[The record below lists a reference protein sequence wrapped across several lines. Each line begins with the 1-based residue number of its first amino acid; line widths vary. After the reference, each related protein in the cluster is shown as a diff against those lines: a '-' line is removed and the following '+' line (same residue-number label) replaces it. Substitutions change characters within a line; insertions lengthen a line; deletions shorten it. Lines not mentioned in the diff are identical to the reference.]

1 MEYTDSELQQIRNVI
16 TSEENVG
23 EALKSLR
30 SFIKS
35 YKLHAFDAR
44 ISRIESDYELM
55 KSYMR
60 KGLNDPQFEEV
71 YDRLLL
77 TLYVL
82 NADVQLA
89 VFLNENPSYQAA
101 YMDVQSLDADFDAIK
116 TRLEAFVQDIALLSL
131 EPQDAQKAKKQELY
145 DRHQQYVKKLFNA
158 LLVSPQWNEST
169 AKFAQDLLLSP
180 TIDAIDAQLLLSG
193 VMLSAI
199 QLFDIHQFQTL
210 VQVYRQ
216 ATEPHLRQRALVGI
230 VLSLPENEGDIYPEI
245 QQTINTLCQDEQTC
259 RELVE
264 LQLQMFYCMNADAD
278 NEKLQK
284 DIIPNLMR
292 GSNISISRAGIVEKE
307 EDEVDEIL
315 NPGAADQAMEEMER
329 NFNQMMNMQKAGSDI
344 YFGGFSQM
352 KRFAFFT
359 TLSNWFVP
367 FYEDHPELR
376 QVNDKLGG
384 NKFMQL
390 LLESG
395 PFCDSDKYSF
405 VLGLSSIIDK
415 IPQNMRE
422 LLDNQ
427 DAFGTTVSMEEKSNP
442 AYIRRMYLQD
452 LYRFYRIY
460 HNKNDFH
467 NPFDTSAMENS
478 AFFVVNPYFRESPLK
493 DRIMEVGKFLYKH
506 HFYRELWQLL
516 GAYADR
522 EDIEY
527 WRLAAMAYYRE
538 KDYLSADKAYTNVLE
553 MNADDVQ
560 AIRGKALAGFYLEDY
575 EQAVEYNKKLLEMDA
590 TNEHV
595 QLNLAVSLM
604 NNDEIEEGM
613 SLLFKLNYDHP
624 ENLSIQRSLA
634 WGYLQQQKPQQAAP
648 IYERLLA
655 NKHRMPTDCLNA
667 GYCQWFLSNVEE
679 AIDLFRQY
687 VTKAKK
693 ERRRPGGGNLLNEV
707 FAMDADLLQQYGIGM
722 KEAFVMEDLVANE

>member
-16 TSEENVG
+16 TSEQNVG

-30 SFIKS
+30 TFIKS

-131 EPQDAQKAKKQELY
+131 EPQEAQKAKKQELY
-145 DRHQQYVKKLFNA
+145 DRHQQYVKKLFSA

-264 LQLQMFYCMNADAD
+264 LQMQMFYCMNADAD

-284 DIIPNLMR
+284 DIIPNLMK

-307 EDEVDEIL
+307 EDEVDEML

-352 KRFAFFT
+352 KRFAFFS

-376 QVNDKLGG
+376 QVNDKLGS

-460 HNKNDFH
+460 QNKNDFH

-575 EQAVEYNKKLLEMDA
+575 EQAVEYNKRLLELDA

-604 NNDEIEEGM
+604 NNDEIEEAM

-648 IYERLLA
+648 IYKRLLA
-655 NKHRMPTDCLNA
+655 NQHRMPTDCLNA

-693 ERRRPGGGNLLNEV
+693 ERRRPGGGNFLNEV

-722 KEAFVMEDLVANE
+722 KEAFVMEDLVANK

>member
-1 MEYTDSELQQIRNVI
+1 MEYSDSELQQIRNII
-16 TSEENVG
+16 TSEQNVG

-35 YKLHAFDAR
+35 DKLHAFDAR

-55 KSYMR
+55 KAYMR

-71 YDRLLL
+71 YDRLLK

-116 TRLEAFVQDIALLSL
+116 TRLETFVQDIALLSL
-131 EPQDAQKAKKQELY
+131 EPQDAQKARKQELY
-145 DRHQQYVKKLFNA
+145 DRHQQYVKKLFHA

-193 VMLSAI
+193 VMLSVI

-210 VQVYRQ
+210 VQVYSQ

-245 QQTINTLCQDEQTC
+245 QQAINTLCQDEQTC

-284 DIIPNLMR
+284 DIIPSLMK

-307 EDEVDEIL
+307 EDEVDEML

-344 YFGGFSQM
+344 YFGGFSHM
-352 KRFAFFT
+352 KRFAFFM

-367 FYEDHPELR
+367 FYEDHPGLQ

-384 NKFMQL
+384 SKFMQL

-405 VLGLSSIIDK
+405 ALALSSIIDK

-422 LLDNQ
+422 MLDSQ
-427 DAFGTTVSMEEKSNP
+427 EAFGTTVSMEEKSNP

-460 HNKNDFH
+460 QNKNDFH

-478 AFFVVNPYFRESPLK
+478 AFFVMSPYFRESPLK
-493 DRIMEVGKFLYKH
+493 DRMMEVAKFLYKH

-516 GAYADR
+516 GAYVDR

-538 KDYLSADKAYTNVLE
+538 KDYLSADMAYTNVLE

-560 AIRGKALAGFYLEDY
+560 AIRGKALAGFYLENY
-575 EQAVEYNKKLLEMDA
+575 EQAVEYNRRLLEMDA

-667 GYCQWFLSNVEE
+667 GYCQWFLSNMEE
-679 AIDLFRQY
+679 AIDLFRKY

-693 ERRRPGGGNLLNEV
+693 ERPIPDGNTLLHDV

-722 KEAFVMEDLVANE
+722 KEAFVMEDLVANQ

>member
-1 MEYTDSELQQIRNVI
+1 MEYSDSELQQIRNVI
-16 TSEENVG
+16 TSEQNVG

-30 SFIKS
+30 TFIHE
-35 YKLHAFDAR
+35 YELHAFNAR

-71 YDRLLL
+71 YDRLLK

-101 YMDVQSLDADFDAIK
+101 YMDVQSLDADFDVIK
-116 TRLEAFVQDIALLSL
+116 KRLEAFVQDIALLSL
-131 EPQDAQKAKKQELY
+131 EPQDAQKVKKQELY

-169 AKFAQDLLLSP
+169 AKFAQELLLSP

-216 ATEPHLRQRALVGI
+216 ATDPHLRQRALVGI

-245 QQTINTLCQDEQTC
+245 QQAINTLCQNEQTC

-264 LQLQMFYCMNADAD
+264 LQMQMFYCMNADAD

-284 DIIPNLMR
+284 DIIPNLMK

-307 EDEVDEIL
+307 EDEVDEML
-315 NPGAADQAMEEMER
+315 NPGAADKAMEEMER
-329 NFNQMMNMQKAGSDI
+329 NFNQMMKMQKAGSDI

-405 VLGLSSIIDK
+405 ALALSSIIDK

-422 LLDNQ
+422 MLNSQ
-427 DAFGTTVSMEEKSNP
+427 DILGTSVSMEEKNSS

-467 NPFDTSAMENS
+467 NPFDTSASENS
-478 AFFVVNPYFRESPLK
+478 AFFVMCPYFRESPLK
-493 DRIMEVGKFLYKH
+493 DRMTEVGKFLYKH

-516 GAYADR
+516 DAYMDS

-527 WRLAAMAYYRE
+527 WRLAARAYYRE
-538 KDYLSADKAYTNVLE
+538 KDYRSADMAYTNVLE
-553 MNADDVQ
+553 LNADDMQ
-560 AIRGKALAGFYLEDY
+560 AIRGKALTGFYLEDY

-613 SLLFKLNYDHP
+613 SQLFKLNYHHP

-634 WGYLQQQKPQQAAP
+634 WGYLRQQKPQQAAP
-648 IYERLLA
+648 IYTRLLA
-655 NKHRMPTDCLNA
+655 NQHRMPTDCLNA
-667 GYCQWFLSNVEE
+667 GYCQWFLSNMEE
-679 AIDLFRQY
+679 AINLFKQY
-687 VTKAKK
+687 VAETNK
-693 ERRRPGGGNLLNEV
+693 ERPMPGANALLHDV
-707 FAMDADLLQQYGIGM
+707 FVMDADLLQQYGIGA

>member
-16 TSEENVG
+16 TSEQNVG

-30 SFIKS
+30 SFIKAN
-35 YKLHAFDAR
+35 KLHAFDAR
-44 ISRIESDYELM
+44 IIRIESDYELM

-71 YDRLLL
+71 YDRLLKA
-77 TLYVL
+77 LYVL

-131 EPQDAQKAKKQELY
+131 ESQEEQKVRKQELY
-145 DRHQQYVKKLFNA
+145 DRHQQYVNKLFNA

-169 AKFAQDLLLSP
+169 AEFAQELLLSP
-180 TIDAIDAQLLLSG
+180 TIDAVDAQLLLSG
-193 VMLSAI
+193 VMLSVI

-216 ATEPHLRQRALVGI
+216 ATDPHLRQRALVGI

-245 QQTINTLCQDEQTC
+245 QQAINTLCQDEQTC

-264 LQLQMFYCMNADAD
+264 LQMQMFYCMNADAD

-284 DIIPNLMR
+284 DIIPSLMK

-307 EDEVDEIL
+307 EDEVDEML

-344 YFGGFSQM
+344 YFGGFSHM
-352 KRFAFFT
+352 KRFAFFM

-367 FYEDHPELR
+367 FYEEHPGLR

-422 LLDNQ
+422 MLDNQ
-427 DAFGTTVSMEEKSNP
+427 DVFGTTVGMEEKSNP
-442 AYIRRMYLQD
+442 AYVRRMYLQD

-467 NPFDTSAMENS
+467 NPFDTSAVENS
-478 AFFVVNPYFRESPLK
+478 AFFVICPYFRESPLK
-493 DRIMEVGKFLYKH
+493 DRVMEVGKFLYKH

-516 GAYADR
+516 GAYKDSD
-522 EDIEY
+522 DIEY
-527 WRLAAMAYYRE
+527 WRLAAMASYRE

-553 MNADDVQ
+553 MNADDMP
-560 AIRGKALAGFYLEDY
+560 AIRGKALTGFYLEKY
-575 EQAVEYNKKLLEMDA
+575 EQAVEYNRRLLELDA

-634 WGYLQQQKPQQAAP
+634 WGYLRQKKPQQAAP
-648 IYERLLA
+648 IYKRLLA
-655 NKHRMPTDCLNA
+655 NQHRMPTDCLNA
-667 GYCQWFLSNVEE
+667 GYCQWFLSNMEE
-679 AIDLFRQY
+679 AVNLFKQY
-687 VTKAKK
+687 VAETNK
-693 ERRRPGGGNLLNEV
+693 ERPLPGGNTLLHDV

>member
-16 TSEENVG
+16 TSEQNVG

-30 SFIKS
+30 SFIKAN
-35 YKLHAFDAR
+35 KLHAFDAR
-44 ISRIESDYELM
+44 IIRIESDYELM

-71 YDRLLL
+71 YDRLLKA
-77 TLYVL
+77 LYVL

-131 EPQDAQKAKKQELY
+131 EPQEEQKVRKQELY
-145 DRHQQYVKKLFNA
+145 DRHQQYVNKLFNA

-169 AKFAQDLLLSP
+169 AEFAQELLLSP
-180 TIDAIDAQLLLSG
+180 TIDAVDAQLLLSG
-193 VMLSAI
+193 VMLSVI

-216 ATEPHLRQRALVGI
+216 ATDPHLRQRALVGI

-264 LQLQMFYCMNADAD
+264 LQMQMFYCMNADAD

-284 DIIPNLMR
+284 DIIPSLMK

-307 EDEVDEIL
+307 EDEVDEML

-344 YFGGFSQM
+344 YFGGFSHM
-352 KRFAFFT
+352 KRFAFFM

-367 FYEDHPELR
+367 FYEDHPGLR

-422 LLDNQ
+422 MLDNQ
-427 DAFGTTVSMEEKSNP
+427 DVFGTTVGMEEKSNP
-442 AYIRRMYLQD
+442 AYVRRMYLQD

-460 HNKNDFH
+460 HNKNDFQ
-467 NPFDTSAMENS
+467 NPFDTSAVENS
-478 AFFVVNPYFRESPLK
+478 AFFVICPYFRESPLK
-493 DRIMEVGKFLYKH
+493 DRVMEVGKFLYKH

-516 GAYADR
+516 GAYKDSD
-522 EDIEY
+522 DIEY
-527 WRLAAMAYYRE
+527 WRLAAMASYRE

-553 MNADDVQ
+553 MNADDMQ
-560 AIRGKALAGFYLEDY
+560 AIRGKALTGFYLEKY
-575 EQAVEYNKKLLEMDA
+575 EQAVEYNRRLLELDA

-634 WGYLQQQKPQQAAP
+634 WGYLRQQKPQQAAP
-648 IYERLLA
+648 IYKRLLA
-655 NKHRMPTDCLNA
+655 NQHRMPTDCLNA
-667 GYCQWFLSNVEE
+667 GYCQWFLSNMEE
-679 AIDLFRQY
+679 AVNLFKQY
-687 VTKAKK
+687 VAETNK
-693 ERRRPGGGNLLNEV
+693 ERPLPGGNTLLHDV

>member
-16 TSEENVG
+16 TSEQNVG

-30 SFIKS
+30 SFIHE
-35 YKLHAFDAR
+35 YELHAFNAR

-71 YDRLLL
+71 YDRLLK

-101 YMDVQSLDADFDAIK
+101 YMDVQSLDADFDVIK
-116 TRLEAFVQDIALLSL
+116 KRLEAFVQDIALLSL
-131 EPQDAQKAKKQELY
+131 EPQDAQKTKKQELY
-145 DRHQQYVKKLFNA
+145 DRHQQYVKKLFHA

-169 AKFAQDLLLSP
+169 AKFAQELLLSP

-193 VMLSAI
+193 VMLSVI

-210 VQVYRQ
+210 VQVYCH
-216 ATEPHLRQRALVGI
+216 ATDPHLRQRALVGI

-245 QQTINTLCQDEQTC
+245 QQAINTLCQDEQTC

-264 LQLQMFYCMNADAD
+264 LQMQMFYCMNADAD

-284 DIIPNLMR
+284 DIIPNLMK

-307 EDEVDEIL
+307 EDEVDEML
-315 NPGAADQAMEEMER
+315 NPGAADKAMEEMER

-352 KRFAFFT
+352 KRFSFFT

-405 VLGLSSIIDK
+405 ALALS
-415 IPQNMRE
+415 
-422 LLDNQ
+422 
-427 DAFGTTVSMEEKSNP
+427 
-442 AYIRRMYLQD
+442 
-452 LYRFYRIY
+452 
-460 HNKNDFH
+460 H
-467 NPFDTSAMENS
+467 NPFDTSASENS
-478 AFFVVNPYFRESPLK
+478 AFFVMCPYFRESPLK
-493 DRIMEVGKFLYKH
+493 DRMTEVGKFLYKH

-516 GAYADR
+516 GAYVDS

-527 WRLAAMAYYRE
+527 WRLAARAYYRE
-538 KDYLSADKAYTNVLE
+538 KDYRSADMAYTNVLE
-553 MNADDVQ
+553 LNADDMQ
-560 AIRGKALAGFYLEDY
+560 AIRGKALTGFYLEDY

-634 WGYLQQQKPQQAAP
+634 WGYLRQQKPQQAAP
-648 IYERLLA
+648 IYTRLLA
-655 NKHRMPTDCLNA
+655 NQHRMPTDCLNA
-667 GYCQWFLSNVEE
+667 GYCQWFLSNMEE
-679 AIDLFRQY
+679 AINLFKQY
-687 VTKAKK
+687 VAETNK
-693 ERRRPGGGNLLNEV
+693 ERPMPGGNTLLHDV
-707 FAMDADLLQQYGIGM
+707 FVMDADLLQQYGIGM
-722 KEAFVMEDLVANE
+722 KEAFVMEDLVVNE

>member
-16 TSEENVG
+16 ASEQNVG

-30 SFIKS
+30 SFIKAN
-35 YKLHAFDAR
+35 KLHAFDAR

-71 YDRLLL
+71 YDRLLNA
-77 TLYVL
+77 LYVL

-89 VFLNENPSYQAA
+89 VFLNEKPSYQAA

-145 DRHQQYVKKLFNA
+145 DRHQQYVNKLFNA

-169 AKFAQDLLLSP
+169 AEFAQELLLSP
-180 TIDAIDAQLLLSG
+180 TIDAVDAQLLLSG
-193 VMLSAI
+193 VMLSVI

-216 ATEPHLRQRALVGI
+216 ATDPHLRQRALVGI

-264 LQLQMFYCMNADAD
+264 LQMQMFYCMNADAD

-284 DIIPNLMR
+284 DIIPSLMK

-307 EDEVDEIL
+307 EDEVDEML

-344 YFGGFSQM
+344 YFGGFSHM
-352 KRFAFFT
+352 KRFAFFM

-367 FYEDHPELR
+367 FYEDHPGLQ

-422 LLDNQ
+422 MLDNQ
-427 DAFGTTVSMEEKSNP
+427 DVFGTTVGMEEKSNP
-442 AYIRRMYLQD
+442 AYVRRMYLQD

-467 NPFDTSAMENS
+467 NPFDTSAVENS
-478 AFFVVNPYFRESPLK
+478 AFFVICPYFRESPLK
-493 DRIMEVGKFLYKH
+493 DRVMEVGKFLYKH

-516 GAYADR
+516 GAYKDSD
-522 EDIEY
+522 DIEY
-527 WRLAAMAYYRE
+527 WRLAAMASYRE

-553 MNADDVQ
+553 MNADDMP
-560 AIRGKALAGFYLEDY
+560 AIRGKALTGFYLEKY
-575 EQAVEYNKKLLEMDA
+575 EQAVEYNRRLLELDA

-634 WGYLQQQKPQQAAP
+634 WGYLRQQKPQQAAP
-648 IYERLLA
+648 IYMRLLA
-655 NKHRMPTDCLNA
+655 NQHRMPTDCLNA
-667 GYCQWFLSNVEE
+667 GYCQWFLSNMEE
-679 AIDLFRQY
+679 TVNLFKQY
-687 VTKAKK
+687 VAETNK
-693 ERRRPGGGNLLNEV
+693 ERPMPGGNTLLHDV

>member
-1 MEYTDSELQQIRNVI
+1 MEYSDSELQQIRNII
-16 TSEENVG
+16 TSEQNVG
-23 EALKSLR
+23 EALKSLL
-30 SFIKS
+30 SFIKAN
-35 YKLHAFDAR
+35 KLHAFDAR
-44 ISRIESDYELM
+44 ISRIENDYELM

-116 TRLEAFVQDIALLSL
+116 TRLEAFVQDLALLSL
-131 EPQDAQKAKKQELY
+131 EPQDAQKVKKQELY

-193 VMLSAI
+193 VMLSVI

-216 ATEPHLRQRALVGI
+216 ATESHLRQRALVGI

-264 LQLQMFYCMNADAD
+264 LQMQMFYCMNADAD

-284 DIIPNLMR
+284 DIIPSLMK

-307 EDEVDEIL
+307 EDEVDEML

-344 YFGGFSQM
+344 YFGGFSHM
-352 KRFAFFT
+352 KRFAFFM

-376 QVNDKLGG
+376 QVNDKLGS

-460 HNKNDFH
+460 QNKNDFH

-478 AFFVVNPYFRESPLK
+478 AFFVMSPYFRESPLK
-493 DRIMEVGKFLYKH
+493 DRMMEVGKFLYKH
-506 HFYRELWQLL
+506 HFYKELWQLL
-516 GAYADR
+516 GAYVDR

-538 KDYLSADKAYTNVLE
+538 KDYLSADMAYTNVLE

-560 AIRGKALAGFYLEDY
+560 AIRGKALAGFYLENY
-575 EQAVEYNKKLLEMDA
+575 EQAVEYNRRLLEMDA

-613 SLLFKLNYDHP
+613 NLLFKLNYDHP

-667 GYCQWFLSNVEE
+667 GYCQWFLSNMEE
-679 AIDLFRQY
+679 AIDLFKQY
-687 VTKAKK
+687 VAETNK
-693 ERRRPGGGNLLNEV
+693 ERPIPDGNTLLHDV

-722 KEAFVMEDLVANE
+722 KEAFVMEDLVANQ

>member
-16 TSEENVG
+16 TSEQNVG

-30 SFIKS
+30 SFIKAN
-35 YKLHAFDAR
+35 KLHAFDAR

-71 YDRLLL
+71 YDRLLKA
-77 TLYVL
+77 LYVL

-131 EPQDAQKAKKQELY
+131 EPQEEQKVRKQELY
-145 DRHQQYVKKLFNA
+145 DRHQQYVNKLFNA

-169 AKFAQDLLLSP
+169 AEFAQELLLSP
-180 TIDAIDAQLLLSG
+180 TIDAVDAQLLLSG
-193 VMLSAI
+193 VMLSVI

-216 ATEPHLRQRALVGI
+216 ATDPHLRQRALVGI

-264 LQLQMFYCMNADAD
+264 LQMQMFYCMNADAD

-284 DIIPNLMR
+284 DIIPSLMK

-307 EDEVDEIL
+307 EDEVDEML

-344 YFGGFSQM
+344 YFGGFSHM
-352 KRFAFFT
+352 KRFAFFM

-367 FYEDHPELR
+367 FYEDHPGLQ

-422 LLDNQ
+422 MLDNQ
-427 DAFGTTVSMEEKSNP
+427 DVFGTTVGMEEKSNP
-442 AYIRRMYLQD
+442 AYVRRMYLQD

-467 NPFDTSAMENS
+467 NPFDTSAVENS
-478 AFFVVNPYFRESPLK
+478 AFFVICPYFRESPLK
-493 DRIMEVGKFLYKH
+493 DRVMEVGKFLYKH

-516 GAYADR
+516 GAYKDSD
-522 EDIEY
+522 DIEY
-527 WRLAAMAYYRE
+527 WRLAAMASYRE

-553 MNADDVQ
+553 MNADDMP
-560 AIRGKALAGFYLEDY
+560 AIRGKALTGFYLEKY
-575 EQAVEYNKKLLEMDA
+575 EQAVEYNRRLLELDA

-634 WGYLQQQKPQQAAP
+634 WGYLRQQKPQQAAP
-648 IYERLLA
+648 IYTRLLA
-655 NKHRMPTDCLNA
+655 NQYRMPTDCLNA
-667 GYCQWFLSNVEE
+667 GYCQWFLSNMEE
-679 AIDLFRQY
+679 TVNLFKQY
-687 VTKAKK
+687 VAETNK
-693 ERRRPGGGNLLNEV
+693 ERPLPGGNTLLHDV

>member
-315 NPGAADQAMEEMER
+315 NPGAADLAMEEMER

-648 IYERLLA
+648 IYKRLLA

-722 KEAFVMEDLVANE
+722 KEAFVMEDLVANK

>member
-1 MEYTDSELQQIRNVI
+1 MEYSDSELQQIRNII
-16 TSEENVG
+16 TSEQNVG

-30 SFIKS
+30 SFINAN
-35 YKLHAFDAR
+35 KLHAFDAR

-71 YDRLLL
+71 YDRLLK

-131 EPQDAQKAKKQELY
+131 EPQDAQKVKKQGLY

-169 AKFAQDLLLSP
+169 AKFAQELLLSP

-193 VMLSAI
+193 VMLSVI

-245 QQTINTLCQDEQTC
+245 QQAINTLCQDEQTC

-264 LQLQMFYCMNADAD
+264 LPMQMFYCMNADAD

-284 DIIPNLMR
+284 DIIPSLMK

-307 EDEVDEIL
+307 EDEVDEML

-344 YFGGFSQM
+344 YFGGFSHM
-352 KRFAFFT
+352 KRFAFFM

-367 FYEDHPELR
+367 FYEDHPGLQ

-405 VLGLSSIIDK
+405 ALALSSIIDK

-422 LLDNQ
+422 MLDNQ

-460 HNKNDFH
+460 QNKNDFH

-478 AFFVVNPYFRESPLK
+478 AFFVMSPYFRESPLK
-493 DRIMEVGKFLYKH
+493 DRMMEVGKFLYKH
-506 HFYRELWQLL
+506 HFYKELWQLL
-516 GAYADR
+516 GAYVDR

-538 KDYLSADKAYTNVLE
+538 KDYLSADMAYTNVLE

-560 AIRGKALAGFYLEDY
+560 AIRGKALAGFYLENY
-575 EQAVEYNKKLLEMDA
+575 EQAVEYNRRLLEMDA

-667 GYCQWFLSNVEE
+667 GYCQWFLSNMEE
-679 AIDLFRQY
+679 AIDLFRKY
-687 VTKAKK
+687 VTKAEK
-693 ERRRPGGGNLLNEV
+693 ERPIPGDNTLLHDV

-722 KEAFVMEDLVANE
+722 KEAFVMEDLVANQ

>member
-23 EALKSLR
+23 EALKSLL
-30 SFIKS
+30 SFIKAN
-35 YKLHAFDAR
+35 KLHAFDAR
-44 ISRIESDYELM
+44 ISRIENDYELM

-71 YDRLLL
+71 YDRLLK

-101 YMDVQSLDADFDAIK
+101 YMDVQSLDADFDVIK
-116 TRLEAFVQDIALLSL
+116 KRLEAFVQDIALLSL
-131 EPQDAQKAKKQELY
+131 ELQEAQKTKKQELY

-169 AKFAQDLLLSP
+169 AKFAQELLLSP

-210 VQVYRQ
+210 VQVYRH
-216 ATEPHLRQRALVGI
+216 ATDPHLRQRALVGI

-245 QQTINTLCQDEQTC
+245 QQAINTLCQNEQTC

-264 LQLQMFYCMNADAD
+264 LQMQMFYCMNADAD

-284 DIIPNLMR
+284 DIIPNLMK

-307 EDEVDEIL
+307 EDEVDEML
-315 NPGAADQAMEEMER
+315 NPGAADKAMEEMER

-405 VLGLSSIIDK
+405 ALALSSIIDK

-422 LLDNQ
+422 MLNSQ
-427 DAFGTTVSMEEKSNP
+427 DILGTSVSMEEKNSS

-467 NPFDTSAMENS
+467 NPFDTSASENS
-478 AFFVVNPYFRESPLK
+478 AFFVMCPYFRESPLK
-493 DRIMEVGKFLYKH
+493 DRMTEVGKFLYKH
-506 HFYRELWQLL
+506 HFYRELWLLL
-516 GAYADR
+516 GAYVES

-527 WRLAAMAYYRE
+527 WRLAARAYYRE
-538 KDYLSADKAYTNVLE
+538 KDYRSADMAYTNVLE
-553 MNADDVQ
+553 LNADDMQ
-560 AIRGKALAGFYLEDY
+560 AIRGKALTGFYLEDY

-634 WGYLQQQKPQQAAP
+634 WGYLRQQKPQQAAP
-648 IYERLLA
+648 IYTRLLS
-655 NKHRMPTDCLNA
+655 NQHRMPTDCLNA
-667 GYCQWFLSNVEE
+667 GYCQWFLSNMEE
-679 AIDLFRQY
+679 AINLFKQY
-687 VTKAKK
+687 VAETNK
-693 ERRRPGGGNLLNEV
+693 ERPMPSGNTLLHDV
-707 FAMDADLLQQYGIGM
+707 FVMDADLLQQYGIGA

>member
-16 TSEENVG
+16 TSEQNVG

-35 YKLHAFDAR
+35 DKLHAFDAR

-71 YDRLLL
+71 YDRLLKA
-77 TLYVL
+77 LYVL

-131 EPQDAQKAKKQELY
+131 EPQEEQKVRKQELY
-145 DRHQQYVKKLFNA
+145 DRHQQYVNKLFNA

-169 AKFAQDLLLSP
+169 AEFAQELLLSP
-180 TIDAIDAQLLLSG
+180 TIDAVDAQLLLSG
-193 VMLSAI
+193 VMLSVI

-216 ATEPHLRQRALVGI
+216 ATDPHLRQRALVGI

-264 LQLQMFYCMNADAD
+264 LQMQMFYCMNADAD

-284 DIIPNLMR
+284 DIIPSLMK

-307 EDEVDEIL
+307 EDEVDEML

-344 YFGGFSQM
+344 YFGGFSHM
-352 KRFAFFT
+352 KRFAFFM

-367 FYEDHPELR
+367 FYEDHPGLR

-422 LLDNQ
+422 MLDNQ
-427 DAFGTTVSMEEKSNP
+427 DVFGTTVGMEEKSNP
-442 AYIRRMYLQD
+442 AYVRRMYLQD

-467 NPFDTSAMENS
+467 NPFDTSAVENS
-478 AFFVVNPYFRESPLK
+478 AFFVICPYFRESPLK
-493 DRIMEVGKFLYKH
+493 DRVMEVGKFLYKH

-516 GAYADR
+516 GAYKDSD
-522 EDIEY
+522 DIEY
-527 WRLAAMAYYRE
+527 WRLAAMASYRE

-553 MNADDVQ
+553 LNADDMP
-560 AIRGKALAGFYLEDY
+560 AIRGKALTGFYLEDY
-575 EQAVEYNKKLLEMDA
+575 EQAVEYNRRLLELDA

-634 WGYLQQQKPQQAAP
+634 WGYLRQQKPQQAAP
-648 IYERLLA
+648 IYKRLLA
-655 NKHRMPTDCLNA
+655 NQHRMPTDCLNA
-667 GYCQWFLSNVEE
+667 GYCQWFLSNMEE
-679 AIDLFRQY
+679 AVNLFKQY
-687 VTKAKK
+687 VAETNK
-693 ERRRPGGGNLLNEV
+693 ERPMPGGNTLLHDV

>member
-101 YMDVQSLDADFDAIK
+101 YMDVQTLDADFDSIK

-145 DRHQQYVKKLFNA
+145 ERHQQYVKKLFSA

-210 VQVYRQ
+210 VQVYRL

-264 LQLQMFYCMNADAD
+264 LQMQMFYCMNADAD

-284 DIIPNLMR
+284 DIIPNLMK

-352 KRFAFFT
+352 KRFAFFA
-359 TLSNWFVP
+359 TLSNWFIP

-395 PFCDSDKYSF
+395 PFCESDKYSF
-405 VLGLSSIIDK
+405 ALALSSIIDK

-604 NNDEIEEGM
+604 NNDEIEEAM

-655 NKHRMPTDCLNA
+655 NKHLMPTDCLNA

-693 ERRRPGGGNLLNEV
+693 ERRRPGGSNLLNEV

-722 KEAFVMEDLVANE
+722 KEAFVMEDLVANK

>member
-16 TSEENVG
+16 TTEQNVG

-35 YKLHAFDAR
+35 DKLHAFDAR

-71 YDRLLL
+71 YDRLLKA
-77 TLYVL
+77 LYVL

-101 YMDVQSLDADFDAIK
+101 YMDVQSLDADLDAIK

-131 EPQDAQKAKKQELY
+131 EPQEEQKVRKQELY
-145 DRHQQYVKKLFNA
+145 DRHQQYVNKLFNA

-169 AKFAQDLLLSP
+169 AEFAQELLLSP
-180 TIDAIDAQLLLSG
+180 TIDAVDAQLLLSG
-193 VMLSAI
+193 VMLSVI

-216 ATEPHLRQRALVGI
+216 ATDPHLRQRALVGI

-259 RELVE
+259 RELLE
-264 LQLQMFYCMNADAD
+264 LQMQMFYCMNADAD

-284 DIIPNLMR
+284 DIIPSLMK

-307 EDEVDEIL
+307 EDEVDEML

-344 YFGGFSQM
+344 YFGGFSHM
-352 KRFAFFT
+352 KRFAFFM

-367 FYEDHPELR
+367 FYEDHPGLR

-422 LLDNQ
+422 MLDNQ
-427 DAFGTTVSMEEKSNP
+427 DVFGTTVGMEEKSNP
-442 AYIRRMYLQD
+442 AYVRRMYLQD

-467 NPFDTSAMENS
+467 NPFDTSAVENS
-478 AFFVVNPYFRESPLK
+478 AFFVICPYFRESPLK
-493 DRIMEVGKFLYKH
+493 DRVMEVGKFLYKH

-516 GAYADR
+516 GAYKDSD
-522 EDIEY
+522 DIEY
-527 WRLAAMAYYRE
+527 WRLAAMASYRE

-553 MNADDVQ
+553 MNADDMP
-560 AIRGKALAGFYLEDY
+560 AIRGKALTGFYLEKY
-575 EQAVEYNKKLLEMDA
+575 EQAVEYNRRLLELDA

-634 WGYLQQQKPQQAAP
+634 WGYLRQQKPQQAAP
-648 IYERLLA
+648 IYMRLLA
-655 NKHRMPTDCLNA
+655 NQHRMPTDCLNA
-667 GYCQWFLSNVEE
+667 GYCQWFLSNMEE
-679 AIDLFRQY
+679 TVNLFKQY
-687 VTKAKK
+687 VAETNK
-693 ERRRPGGGNLLNEV
+693 ERPLPGGNTLLHDV

>member
-16 TSEENVG
+16 TSEQNVG

-30 SFIKS
+30 SFIKAN
-35 YKLHAFDAR
+35 KLHAFDAR

-71 YDRLLL
+71 YDRLLKA
-77 TLYVL
+77 LYVL

-131 EPQDAQKAKKQELY
+131 EPQEEQKVRKQELY
-145 DRHQQYVKKLFNA
+145 DRHQQYVNKLFNA

-169 AKFAQDLLLSP
+169 AEFAQELLLSP
-180 TIDAIDAQLLLSG
+180 TIDAVDAQLLLSG
-193 VMLSAI
+193 VMLSVI

-216 ATEPHLRQRALVGI
+216 ATDPHLRQRALVGI

-264 LQLQMFYCMNADAD
+264 LQMQMFYCMNADAD

-284 DIIPNLMR
+284 DIIPSLMK

-307 EDEVDEIL
+307 EDEVDEML

-344 YFGGFSQM
+344 YFGGFSHM
-352 KRFAFFT
+352 KRFAFFM

-367 FYEDHPELR
+367 FYEEHPGLR

-415 IPQNMRE
+415 IPQNMRQM
-422 LLDNQ
+422 LDNQ
-427 DAFGTTVSMEEKSNP
+427 DVFGTTVGMEEKSNP
-442 AYIRRMYLQD
+442 AYVRRMYLQD

-460 HNKNDFH
+460 QNKNDFH
-467 NPFDTSAMENS
+467 NPFDTSAVENS
-478 AFFVVNPYFRESPLK
+478 AFFVICPYFRESPLK
-493 DRIMEVGKFLYKH
+493 DRVMEVGKFLYKH

-516 GAYADR
+516 GAYKDSD
-522 EDIEY
+522 DIEY
-527 WRLAAMAYYRE
+527 WRLAAMASYRE

-553 MNADDVQ
+553 MNADDMP
-560 AIRGKALAGFYLEDY
+560 AIRGKALTGFYLEKY
-575 EQAVEYNKKLLEMDA
+575 EQAVEYNRRLLELDA

-613 SLLFKLNYDHP
+613 NLLFKLNYDHP

-634 WGYLQQQKPQQAAP
+634 WGYLRQQKPQQAAP
-648 IYERLLA
+648 IYMRLLA
-655 NKHRMPTDCLNA
+655 NQHRMPTDCLNA
-667 GYCQWFLSNVEE
+667 GYCQWFLSNMEE
-679 AIDLFRQY
+679 TVNLFKQY
-687 VTKAKK
+687 VAETNK
-693 ERRRPGGGNLLNEV
+693 ERPLPGGNTLLHDV

>member
-16 TSEENVG
+16 TSEQNVG

-35 YKLHAFDAR
+35 DKLHAFDAR

-71 YDRLLL
+71 YDRLLKA
-77 TLYVL
+77 LYVL

-89 VFLNENPSYQAA
+89 VFLNETPSYQAA

-131 EPQDAQKAKKQELY
+131 EPQEEQKVRKQEMY
-145 DRHQQYVKKLFNA
+145 DRHQQYVNKLFNA

-169 AKFAQDLLLSP
+169 AEFAQELLLSP
-180 TIDAIDAQLLLSG
+180 TIDAVDAQLLLSG
-193 VMLSAI
+193 VMLSVI

-216 ATEPHLRQRALVGI
+216 ATDPHLRQRALVGT

-259 RELVE
+259 RELLE
-264 LQLQMFYCMNADAD
+264 LQMQMFYCMNADAD

-284 DIIPNLMR
+284 DIIPSLMK

-307 EDEVDEIL
+307 EDEVDEML

-344 YFGGFSQM
+344 YFGGFSHM
-352 KRFAFFT
+352 KRFAFFM

-367 FYEDHPELR
+367 FYEEHPGLQ

-422 LLDNQ
+422 MLDNQ
-427 DAFGTTVSMEEKSNP
+427 DVFGTTVGMEEKSNP
-442 AYIRRMYLQD
+442 AYVRRMYLQD

-467 NPFDTSAMENS
+467 NPFDTSAVENS
-478 AFFVVNPYFRESPLK
+478 AFFVICPYFRESPLK
-493 DRIMEVGKFLYKH
+493 DRVMEVGKFLYKH

-516 GAYADR
+516 GAYKDSD
-522 EDIEY
+522 DIEY
-527 WRLAAMAYYRE
+527 WRLAAMASYRE

-553 MNADDVQ
+553 MNADDMP
-560 AIRGKALAGFYLEDY
+560 AIRGKALTGFYLEKY
-575 EQAVEYNKKLLEMDA
+575 EQAVEYNRRLLELDA

-634 WGYLQQQKPQQAAP
+634 WGYLRQQKPQQAAP
-648 IYERLLA
+648 IYMRLLA
-655 NKHRMPTDCLNA
+655 NQHRMPTDCLNA
-667 GYCQWFLSNVEE
+667 GYCQWFLSNMEE
-679 AIDLFRQY
+679 TVNLFKQY
-687 VTKAKK
+687 VAETNK
-693 ERRRPGGGNLLNEV
+693 ERPMPGGNTLLHDV

>member
-16 TSEENVG
+16 TSEQNVG

-30 SFIKS
+30 SFIKAN
-35 YKLHAFDAR
+35 KLHAFDAR

-71 YDRLLL
+71 YDRLLKA
-77 TLYVL
+77 LYVL

-101 YMDVQSLDADFDAIK
+101 YMDVQSLDADLDAIK

-131 EPQDAQKAKKQELY
+131 EPQEEQKVRKQELY
-145 DRHQQYVKKLFNA
+145 DRHQQYVNKLFNA

-169 AKFAQDLLLSP
+169 AEFAQELLLSP
-180 TIDAIDAQLLLSG
+180 TIDAVDAQLLLSG
-193 VMLSAI
+193 VMLSVI

-216 ATEPHLRQRALVGI
+216 ATDPHLRQRALVGI

-245 QQTINTLCQDEQTC
+245 QQAINTLCQDEQTC

-264 LQLQMFYCMNADAD
+264 LQMQMFYCMNADAD

-284 DIIPNLMR
+284 DIIPNLMK
-292 GSNISISRAGIVEKE
+292 GSNISISRVGIVEKE
-307 EDEVDEIL
+307 EDEVDEML

-344 YFGGFSQM
+344 YFGGFSHM

-367 FYEDHPELR
+367 FYEEHPGLR

-422 LLDNQ
+422 MLDNQ
-427 DAFGTTVSMEEKSNP
+427 DVFGTTVGMEEKSNP
-442 AYIRRMYLQD
+442 AYVRRMYLQD

-460 HNKNDFH
+460 QNKNDFH
-467 NPFDTSAMENS
+467 NPFDTSAVENS
-478 AFFVVNPYFRESPLK
+478 AFFVICPYFRESPLK
-493 DRIMEVGKFLYKH
+493 DRVMEVGKFLYKH

-516 GAYADR
+516 GAYKDSD
-522 EDIEY
+522 DIEY
-527 WRLAAMAYYRE
+527 WRLAAMASYRE

-553 MNADDVQ
+553 MNADDMP
-560 AIRGKALAGFYLEDY
+560 AIRGKALTGFYLEKY
-575 EQAVEYNKKLLEMDA
+575 EQAVEYNRRLLEMDA
-590 TNEHV
+590 TNEYV

-634 WGYLQQQKPQQAAP
+634 WGYLRQQKPQQAAP
-648 IYERLLA
+648 IYTRLLA
-655 NKHRMPTDCLNA
+655 NQHRMPTDCLNA
-667 GYCQWFLSNVEE
+667 GYCQWFLSNMEE
-679 AIDLFRQY
+679 AVNLFKQY
-687 VTKAKK
+687 VAETNK
-693 ERRRPGGGNLLNEV
+693 ERPMPGGNTLLNDV
-707 FAMDADLLQQYGIGM
+707 FAMDADLLQQYDIGM
-722 KEAFVMEDLVANE
+722 KEAFVMEDLVANK

>member
-16 TSEENVG
+16 TSEQNVG

-30 SFIKS
+30 SFIKAN
-35 YKLHAFDAR
+35 KLHAFDAR

-71 YDRLLL
+71 YDRLLKA
-77 TLYVL
+77 LYVL

-131 EPQDAQKAKKQELY
+131 EPQEEQKVRKQELY
-145 DRHQQYVKKLFNA
+145 DRHQQYVNKLFNA

-169 AKFAQDLLLSP
+169 AEFAQELLLSP
-180 TIDAIDAQLLLSG
+180 TIDAVDAQLLLSG
-193 VMLSAI
+193 VMLSVI

-216 ATEPHLRQRALVGI
+216 ATDPHLRQRALVGI

-264 LQLQMFYCMNADAD
+264 LQMQMFYCMNADAD

-284 DIIPNLMR
+284 DIIPSLMK

-307 EDEVDEIL
+307 EDEVDEML

-344 YFGGFSQM
+344 YFGGFSHM
-352 KRFAFFT
+352 KRFAFFM

-367 FYEDHPELR
+367 FYEEHPGLR

-422 LLDNQ
+422 MLDNQ
-427 DAFGTTVSMEEKSNP
+427 DVFGTTVGMEEKSNP
-442 AYIRRMYLQD
+442 AYVRRMYLQD

-467 NPFDTSAMENS
+467 NPFDTSAVENS
-478 AFFVVNPYFRESPLK
+478 AFFVICPYFRESPLK
-493 DRIMEVGKFLYKH
+493 DRVMEVGKFLYKH

-516 GAYADR
+516 GAYKDSD
-522 EDIEY
+522 DIEY
-527 WRLAAMAYYRE
+527 WRLAAMASYRE

-553 MNADDVQ
+553 MNADDMP
-560 AIRGKALAGFYLEDY
+560 AIRGKALTGFYLEKY
-575 EQAVEYNKKLLEMDA
+575 EQAVEYNRRLLELDA

-634 WGYLQQQKPQQAAP
+634 WGYLRQQKPQQAAP
-648 IYERLLA
+648 IYTRLLA
-655 NKHRMPTDCLNA
+655 NQYRMPTDCLNA
-667 GYCQWFLSNVEE
+667 GYCQWFLSNMEE
-679 AIDLFRQY
+679 TVNLFKQY
-687 VTKAKK
+687 VAETNK
-693 ERRRPGGGNLLNEV
+693 ERPMPGGNTLLHDV

>member
-1 MEYTDSELQQIRNVI
+1 MEYTDSDLQLIRDVI
-16 TSEENVG
+16 TSEQNVG
-23 EALKSLR
+23 VALKTLR
-30 SFIKS
+30 SFIKVC
-35 YKLHAFDAR
+35 KLHAFDAR

-55 KSYMR
+55 KAYMR

-101 YMDVQSLDADFDAIK
+101 YMDVQTLDADFDAIK

-131 EPQDAQKAKKQELY
+131 EPQDAQKVKKQELY
-145 DRHQQYVKKLFNA
+145 DRHHQYVKKLFNA

-264 LQLQMFYCMNADAD
+264 LQMQMFYCMNADAD

-284 DIIPNLMR
+284 DIIPNLMK

-307 EDEVDEIL
+307 EDEVDEML

-352 KRFAFFT
+352 KRFAFFA

-367 FYEDHPELR
+367 FYQDHPELR
-376 QVNDKLGG
+376 QVNDKLGS

-415 IPQNMRE
+415 IHQNMRE

-575 EQAVEYNKKLLEMDA
+575 EQAVEYNKRLLELDA

-648 IYERLLA
+648 IYKRLLA

-722 KEAFVMEDLVANE
+722 KEAFVMEDLVANK

>member
-16 TSEENVG
+16 TTEQNVG

-30 SFIKS
+30 TFIKS

-131 EPQDAQKAKKQELY
+131 EPQEEQKVRKQELY
-145 DRHQQYVKKLFNA
+145 DRHQQYVNKLFNA

-169 AKFAQDLLLSP
+169 AEFAQELLLSP
-180 TIDAIDAQLLLSG
+180 TIDAVDAQLLLSG
-193 VMLSAI
+193 VMLSVI

-216 ATEPHLRQRALVGI
+216 ATDPHLRQRALVGI

-259 RELVE
+259 RELLE
-264 LQLQMFYCMNADAD
+264 LQMQMFYCMNADAD

-284 DIIPNLMR
+284 DIIPNLMK
-292 GSNISISRAGIVEKE
+292 GSNISISRAGIVERE
-307 EDEVDEIL
+307 EDEVDEML

-352 KRFAFFT
+352 KRFAFFA

-405 VLGLSSIIDK
+405 ALALSSIIDK

-422 LLDNQ
+422 MLDNQ
-427 DAFGTTVSMEEKSNP
+427 DVFGTMVGMEEKSNP
-442 AYIRRMYLQD
+442 AYVRRMYLQD

-467 NPFDTSAMENS
+467 NPFDTSAVENS
-478 AFFVVNPYFRESPLK
+478 AFFVICPYFRESPLK
-493 DRIMEVGKFLYKH
+493 DRVMEVGKFLYKH

-516 GAYADR
+516 GAYKDSD
-522 EDIEY
+522 DIEY
-527 WRLAAMAYYRE
+527 WRLAAMASYRE

-553 MNADDVQ
+553 MNADDMP
-560 AIRGKALAGFYLEDY
+560 AIRGKALTGFYLEKY
-575 EQAVEYNKKLLEMDA
+575 EQAVEYNRRLLELDA
-590 TNEHV
+590 TNEYV

-634 WGYLQQQKPQQAAP
+634 WGYLRQQKPQQAAP
-648 IYERLLA
+648 IYTRLLA
-655 NKHRMPTDCLNA
+655 NQHRMPTDCLNA
-667 GYCQWFLSNVEE
+667 GYCQWFLSNMEE
-679 AIDLFRQY
+679 TVNLFKQY
-687 VTKAKK
+687 VAETNK
-693 ERRRPGGGNLLNEV
+693 ERPMPGGNTLLHDV

>member
-1 MEYTDSELQQIRNVI
+1 MEYSDSELQQIRNII
-16 TSEENVG
+16 TSEQNVG
-23 EALKSLR
+23 EALKSLH

-35 YKLHAFDAR
+35 DKLHAFDAR

-71 YDRLLL
+71 YDRLLNA
-77 TLYVL
+77 LYVL

-101 YMDVQSLDADFDAIK
+101 YMDVQSLDADFDVIK
-116 TRLEAFVQDIALLSL
+116 KRLEAFVQDIALLSL
-131 EPQDAQKAKKQELY
+131 EPQDAQKVKKQELY

-169 AKFAQDLLLSP
+169 AKFAQELLLSP

-193 VMLSAI
+193 VMLSVI

-210 VQVYRQ
+210 VQVYSQ
-216 ATEPHLRQRALVGI
+216 ATESHLRQRALVGI

-245 QQTINTLCQDEQTC
+245 QQAINTLCQDEQTC

-264 LQLQMFYCMNADAD
+264 LQMQMFYCMNADAD

-284 DIIPNLMR
+284 DIIPSLMK

-307 EDEVDEIL
+307 EDEVDEML

-352 KRFAFFT
+352 KRFAFFM

-405 VLGLSSIIDK
+405 ALALSSIIDK

-422 LLDNQ
+422 MLDNQ
-427 DAFGTTVSMEEKSNP
+427 EAFGTTVSMEEKSNP

-460 HNKNDFH
+460 QNKNDFH

-478 AFFVVNPYFRESPLK
+478 AFFVMSPYFRESPLK
-493 DRIMEVGKFLYKH
+493 DRMMEVGKFLYKH

-516 GAYADR
+516 GAYVDR

-538 KDYLSADKAYTNVLE
+538 KDYLSADMAYTNVLE
-553 MNADDVQ
+553 MNADDVP
-560 AIRGKALAGFYLEDY
+560 AIRGKALAGFYLENY
-575 EQAVEYNKKLLEMDA
+575 EQAVEYNRRLLEMDA

-613 SLLFKLNYDHP
+613 NLLFKLNYDHP

-655 NKHRMPTDCLNA
+655 NTHRMSTDCLNA
-667 GYCQWFLSNVEE
+667 GYCQWFLSNMEE
-679 AIDLFRQY
+679 AIDLFRKY

-693 ERRRPGGGNLLNEV
+693 ERPIPDGNTLLHDV

-722 KEAFVMEDLVANE
+722 KEVFVMEDLVANQ

>member
-16 TSEENVG
+16 TSEQNVG

-30 SFIKS
+30 SFIKAN
-35 YKLHAFDAR
+35 KLHAFDAR

-71 YDRLLL
+71 YDRLLKA
-77 TLYVL
+77 LYVL

-131 EPQDAQKAKKQELY
+131 EPQEEQKVRKQELY
-145 DRHQQYVKKLFNA
+145 DRHQQYVNKLFNA

-169 AKFAQDLLLSP
+169 AEFAQELLLSP
-180 TIDAIDAQLLLSG
+180 TIDAVDAQLLLSG
-193 VMLSAI
+193 VMLSVI

-216 ATEPHLRQRALVGI
+216 ATDPHLRQRALVGI

-264 LQLQMFYCMNADAD
+264 LQMQMFYCMNADAD

-284 DIIPNLMR
+284 DIIPSLMK

-307 EDEVDEIL
+307 EDEVDEML

-344 YFGGFSQM
+344 YFGGFSHM
-352 KRFAFFT
+352 KRFAFFM

-367 FYEDHPELR
+367 FYEDHPGLQ

-422 LLDNQ
+422 MLDNQ
-427 DAFGTTVSMEEKSNP
+427 DVFGTTVGMEEKSNP
-442 AYIRRMYLQD
+442 AYVRRMYLQD

-467 NPFDTSAMENS
+467 NPFDTSAVENS
-478 AFFVVNPYFRESPLK
+478 AFFVICPYFRESPLK
-493 DRIMEVGKFLYKH
+493 DRVMEVGKFLYKH

-516 GAYADR
+516 GAYKDSD
-522 EDIEY
+522 DIEY
-527 WRLAAMAYYRE
+527 WRLAAMASYRE

-553 MNADDVQ
+553 MNADDMP
-560 AIRGKALAGFYLEDY
+560 AIRGKALTGFYLEKY
-575 EQAVEYNKKLLEMDA
+575 EQAVEYNRRLLELDA

-604 NNDEIEEGM
+604 NNGEIEEGM

-634 WGYLQQQKPQQAAP
+634 WGYLRQQKPQQAAP
-648 IYERLLA
+648 IYTRLLA
-655 NKHRMPTDCLNA
+655 NQYRMPTDCLNA
-667 GYCQWFLSNVEE
+667 GYCQWFLSNMEE
-679 AIDLFRQY
+679 AVNLFKQY
-687 VTKAKK
+687 VAETNK
-693 ERRRPGGGNLLNEV
+693 ERPLPGGNTLLHDV

>member
-16 TSEENVG
+16 TSEQNVG

-35 YKLHAFDAR
+35 DKLHAFDAR

-71 YDRLLL
+71 YDRLLKA
-77 TLYVL
+77 LYVL

-131 EPQDAQKAKKQELY
+131 EPQEEQKVRKQELY
-145 DRHQQYVKKLFNA
+145 DRHQQYVNKLFNA

-169 AKFAQDLLLSP
+169 AEFAQELLLSP
-180 TIDAIDAQLLLSG
+180 TIDAVDAQLLLSG
-193 VMLSAI
+193 VMLSVI

-216 ATEPHLRQRALVGI
+216 ATDPHLRQRALVGI

-264 LQLQMFYCMNADAD
+264 LQMQMFYCMNADAD

-284 DIIPNLMR
+284 DIIPSLMK

-307 EDEVDEIL
+307 EDEVDEML

-344 YFGGFSQM
+344 YFGGFSHM
-352 KRFAFFT
+352 KRFAFFM

-367 FYEDHPELR
+367 FYEDHPGLQ

-422 LLDNQ
+422 MLDNQ
-427 DAFGTTVSMEEKSNP
+427 DVFGTTVGMEEKSNP
-442 AYIRRMYLQD
+442 AYVRRMYLQD

-467 NPFDTSAMENS
+467 NPFDTSAVENS
-478 AFFVVNPYFRESPLK
+478 AFFVICPYFRESPLK
-493 DRIMEVGKFLYKH
+493 DRVMEVGKFLYKH

-516 GAYADR
+516 GAYKDSD
-522 EDIEY
+522 DIEY
-527 WRLAAMAYYRE
+527 WRLAAMASYRE

-553 MNADDVQ
+553 MNADDMQ
-560 AIRGKALAGFYLEDY
+560 AIRGKALTGFYLEKY
-575 EQAVEYNKKLLEMDA
+575 EQAVEYNRRLLELDA

-634 WGYLQQQKPQQAAP
+634 WGYLRQQKPQQAAP
-648 IYERLLA
+648 IYKRLLA
-655 NKHRMPTDCLNA
+655 NQHRMPTDCLNA
-667 GYCQWFLSNVEE
+667 GYCQWFLSNMEE
-679 AIDLFRQY
+679 AVNLFKQY
-687 VTKAKK
+687 VAETNK
-693 ERRRPGGGNLLNEV
+693 ERPLPGGNTLLHDV

>member
-16 TSEENVG
+16 TSEQNVG

-35 YKLHAFDAR
+35 DKLHAFDAR

-71 YDRLLL
+71 YDRLLKA
-77 TLYVL
+77 LYVL

-89 VFLNENPSYQAA
+89 VFLNETPSYQAA

-131 EPQDAQKAKKQELY
+131 EPQEEQKVRKQELY
-145 DRHQQYVKKLFNA
+145 DRHQQYVNKLFNA

-169 AKFAQDLLLSP
+169 AEFAQELLLSP
-180 TIDAIDAQLLLSG
+180 TIDAVDAQLLLSG
-193 VMLSAI
+193 VMLSVI

-216 ATEPHLRQRALVGI
+216 ATDPHLRQRALVGT

-259 RELVE
+259 RELLE
-264 LQLQMFYCMNADAD
+264 LQMQMFYCMNADAD

-284 DIIPNLMR
+284 DIIPSLMK

-307 EDEVDEIL
+307 EDEVDEML

-344 YFGGFSQM
+344 YFGGFSHM
-352 KRFAFFT
+352 KRFAFFM

-367 FYEDHPELR
+367 FYEEHPGLQ

-422 LLDNQ
+422 MLDNQ
-427 DAFGTTVSMEEKSNP
+427 DVFGTTVGMEEKSNP
-442 AYIRRMYLQD
+442 AYVRRMYLQD

-467 NPFDTSAMENS
+467 NPFDTSAVENS
-478 AFFVVNPYFRESPLK
+478 AFFVICPYFRESPLK
-493 DRIMEVGKFLYKH
+493 DRVMEVGKFLYKH

-516 GAYADR
+516 GAYKDSD
-522 EDIEY
+522 DIEY
-527 WRLAAMAYYRE
+527 WRLAAMASYRE

-553 MNADDVQ
+553 MNADDMP
-560 AIRGKALAGFYLEDY
+560 AIRGKALTGFYLEKY
-575 EQAVEYNKKLLEMDA
+575 EQAVEYNRRLLELDA

-634 WGYLQQQKPQQAAP
+634 WGYLRQQKPQQAAP
-648 IYERLLA
+648 IYMRLLA
-655 NKHRMPTDCLNA
+655 NQHRMPTDCLNA
-667 GYCQWFLSNVEE
+667 GYCQWFLSNMEE
-679 AIDLFRQY
+679 TVNLFKQY
-687 VTKAKK
+687 VAETNK
-693 ERRRPGGGNLLNEV
+693 ERPMPGGNTLLHDV

>member
-16 TSEENVG
+16 TSEQNVG

-30 SFIKS
+30 SFIKAN
-35 YKLHAFDAR
+35 KLHAFDAR
-44 ISRIESDYELM
+44 IIRIESDYELM

-71 YDRLLL
+71 YDRLLKA
-77 TLYVL
+77 LYVL

-131 EPQDAQKAKKQELY
+131 EPQEEQKVRKQELY
-145 DRHQQYVKKLFNA
+145 DRHQQYVNKLFNA

-169 AKFAQDLLLSP
+169 AEFAQELLLSP
-180 TIDAIDAQLLLSG
+180 TIDAVDAQLLLSG
-193 VMLSAI
+193 VMLSVI

-216 ATEPHLRQRALVGI
+216 ATDPHLRQRALVGI

-264 LQLQMFYCMNADAD
+264 LQMQMFYCMNADAD

-284 DIIPNLMR
+284 DIIPSLMK

-307 EDEVDEIL
+307 EDEVDEML

-344 YFGGFSQM
+344 YFGGFSHM
-352 KRFAFFT
+352 KRFAFFM

-367 FYEDHPELR
+367 FYEDHPGLR

-415 IPQNMRE
+415 IPQNMRQM
-422 LLDNQ
+422 LDNQ
-427 DAFGTTVSMEEKSNP
+427 DVFGTTVGMEEKSNP
-442 AYIRRMYLQD
+442 AYVRRMYLQD

-460 HNKNDFH
+460 QNKNDFH
-467 NPFDTSAMENS
+467 NPFDTSAVENS
-478 AFFVVNPYFRESPLK
+478 AFFVICPYFRESPLK
-493 DRIMEVGKFLYKH
+493 DRVMEVGKFLYKH

-516 GAYADR
+516 GAYKDSD
-522 EDIEY
+522 DIEY
-527 WRLAAMAYYRE
+527 WRLAAMASYRE

-553 MNADDVQ
+553 MNADDMP
-560 AIRGKALAGFYLEDY
+560 AIRGKALTGFYLEKY
-575 EQAVEYNKKLLEMDA
+575 EQAVEYNRRLLELDA

-604 NNDEIEEGM
+604 NNGEIEEGM

-634 WGYLQQQKPQQAAP
+634 WGYLRQQKPQQAAP
-648 IYERLLA
+648 IYTRLLA
-655 NKHRMPTDCLNA
+655 NQYRMPTDCLNA
-667 GYCQWFLSNVEE
+667 GYCQWFLSNMEE
-679 AIDLFRQY
+679 AVNLFKQY
-687 VTKAKK
+687 VAETNK
-693 ERRRPGGGNLLNEV
+693 ERPLPGGNTLLHDV

>member
-1 MEYTDSELQQIRNVI
+1 MEYADSELQQIRNVI
-16 TSEENVG
+16 TSEQNVG

-30 SFIKS
+30 TFIHENE
-35 YKLHAFDAR
+35 LHAFNAR

-55 KSYMR
+55 KAYMR

-71 YDRLLL
+71 YDRLLK

-89 VFLNENPSYQAA
+89 VFLNENPSYQVA
-101 YMDVQSLDADFDAIK
+101 YLDVQTLDADFDVIK
-116 TRLEAFVQDIALLSL
+116 RRLEAFVQDIALLSL
-131 EPQDAQKAKKQELY
+131 EPKDAQKTKKQELY
-145 DRHQQYVKKLFNA
+145 HRHQQYVNQLFNA

-169 AKFAQDLLLSP
+169 AKFAQGLLLSP
-180 TIDAIDAQLLLSG
+180 TIDAIDAQMLLSG
-193 VMLSAI
+193 VMLSVI

-216 ATEPHLRQRALVGI
+216 ATDPHLRQRALVGI
-230 VLSLPENEGDIYPEI
+230 VLSLPENEGGIYSEI
-245 QQTINTLCQDEQTC
+245 QQAINTLCQDERTC

-264 LQLQMFYCMNADAD
+264 LQMQMFYCMNADAD

-284 DIIPNLMR
+284 DIIPNLMKA
-292 GSNISISRAGIVEKE
+292 SNISFSRAGIVEKE
-307 EDEVDEIL
+307 EDEVDEML
-315 NPGAADQAMEEMER
+315 NPGAADKAMEEMER
-329 NFNQMMNMQKAGSDI
+329 NFNKMMKMQKAGSDI

-352 KRFAFFT
+352 KRFAFFK

-367 FYEDHPELR
+367 FYEDHPGLK
-376 QVNDKLGG
+376 QVNNTLDGS
-384 NKFMQL
+384 KFMQM

-405 VLGLSSIIDK
+405 ALALSSIIDK

-422 LLDNQ
+422 MLNSQ
-427 DAFGTTVSMEEKSNP
+427 DILGTSVSMEEKNSS

-467 NPFDTSAMENS
+467 NPFDTSASENS
-478 AFFVVNPYFRESPLK
+478 AFFVMSPYFRESPLK
-493 DRIMEVGKFLYKH
+493 DKMMEVGKFLYKH

-516 GAYADR
+516 GAYVDR
-522 EDIEY
+522 EDVEY

-538 KDYLSADKAYTNVLE
+538 KDYLSADMAYTNVLE

-560 AIRGKALAGFYLEDY
+560 AIRGKALAGFYLENY
-575 EQAVEYNKKLLEMDA
+575 EQAVEYNRRLLEMDA

-604 NNDEIEEGM
+604 NNDEIEEAM

-624 ENLSIQRSLA
+624 ENLSILRSLA
-634 WGYLQQQKPQQAAP
+634 WGYLRQQKPQQAAP
-648 IYERLLA
+648 LYKRLLA
-655 NKHRMPTDCLNA
+655 NQHRMPTDYLNA
-667 GYCQWFLSNVEE
+667 GYCQWFLSNMEE
-679 AIDLFRQY
+679 AINLFKQY
-687 VTKAKK
+687 VAETNK
-693 ERRRPGGGNLLNEV
+693 ERPMPGGNALLHDV
-707 FAMDADLLQQYGIGM
+707 FVMDADLLQQYGIGA

>member
-16 TSEENVG
+16 TSEQNVG

-30 SFIKS
+30 SFIKAN
-35 YKLHAFDAR
+35 KLHAFDAR
-44 ISRIESDYELM
+44 IIRIESDYELM

-71 YDRLLL
+71 YDRLLKA
-77 TLYVL
+77 LYVL

-131 EPQDAQKAKKQELY
+131 EPQEEQKVRKQELY
-145 DRHQQYVKKLFNA
+145 DRHQQYVNKLFNA

-169 AKFAQDLLLSP
+169 AEFAQELLLSP
-180 TIDAIDAQLLLSG
+180 TIDAVDAQLLLSG
-193 VMLSAI
+193 VMLSVI

-216 ATEPHLRQRALVGI
+216 ATDPHLRQRALVGT

-264 LQLQMFYCMNADAD
+264 LQMQMFYCMNADAD

-284 DIIPNLMR
+284 DIIPSLMK

-307 EDEVDEIL
+307 EDEVDEML

-344 YFGGFSQM
+344 YFGGFSHM
-352 KRFAFFT
+352 KRFAFFM

-367 FYEDHPELR
+367 FYEDHPGLQ

-422 LLDNQ
+422 MLDNQ
-427 DAFGTTVSMEEKSNP
+427 DVFGTTVGMEEKSNP
-442 AYIRRMYLQD
+442 AYVRRMYLQD

-467 NPFDTSAMENS
+467 NPFDTSAVENS
-478 AFFVVNPYFRESPLK
+478 AFFVICPYFRESPLK
-493 DRIMEVGKFLYKH
+493 DRVMEVGKFLYKH

-516 GAYADR
+516 GAYKDSD
-522 EDIEY
+522 DIEY
-527 WRLAAMAYYRE
+527 WRLAAMASYRE

-553 MNADDVQ
+553 MNADDMQ
-560 AIRGKALAGFYLEDY
+560 AIRGKALTGFYLEKY
-575 EQAVEYNKKLLEMDA
+575 EQAVEYNRRLLELDA

-634 WGYLQQQKPQQAAP
+634 WGYLRQQKPQQAAP
-648 IYERLLA
+648 IYKRLLA
-655 NKHRMPTDCLNA
+655 NQHRMPTDCLNA
-667 GYCQWFLSNVEE
+667 GYCQWFLSNMEE
-679 AIDLFRQY
+679 AVNLFKQY
-687 VTKAKK
+687 VAETNK
-693 ERRRPGGGNLLNEV
+693 ERPLPGGNTLLHDV

>member
-16 TSEENVG
+16 TSEQNVG

-60 KGLNDPQFEEV
+60 KGLDDPQFEEV

-145 DRHQQYVKKLFNA
+145 ERHQQYVKKLFSA
-158 LLVSPQWNEST
+158 LLVSPEWNEST

-264 LQLQMFYCMNADAD
+264 LQMQMFYCMNADAD

-284 DIIPNLMR
+284 DIIPNLMK

-352 KRFAFFT
+352 KRFAFFA

-367 FYEDHPELR
+367 FYEDHPGLQ

-452 LYRFYRIY
+452 LYRFYRLY

-522 EDIEY
+522 EDVEY

-604 NNDEIEEGM
+604 NNDEIEEAM

-648 IYERLLA
+648 IYKRLLA

-722 KEAFVMEDLVANE
+722 KEAFVMEDLVANK

>member
-16 TSEENVG
+16 TSEQNVG

-35 YKLHAFDAR
+35 DKLHAFDAR
-44 ISRIESDYELM
+44 IIRIESDYELM

-71 YDRLLL
+71 YDRLLKA
-77 TLYVL
+77 LYVL

-101 YMDVQSLDADFDAIK
+101 YMDVQSLDADFDMIK
-116 TRLEAFVQDIALLSL
+116 KRLEAFVQDIALLSL
-131 EPQDAQKAKKQELY
+131 EPQDAQKVRKQELY
-145 DRHQQYVKKLFNA
+145 DRHQQYVNKLFNA

-169 AKFAQDLLLSP
+169 AEFAQELLLSP

-193 VMLSAI
+193 VMLSVI

-216 ATEPHLRQRALVGI
+216 ATDPHLRQRALVGI

-259 RELVE
+259 RELLE
-264 LQLQMFYCMNADAD
+264 LQMQMFYCMNADAD

-284 DIIPNLMR
+284 DIIPSLMK

-307 EDEVDEIL
+307 EDEVDEML

-344 YFGGFSQM
+344 YFGGFSHM
-352 KRFAFFT
+352 KRFAFFM

-367 FYEDHPELR
+367 FYEDHPGLR

-422 LLDNQ
+422 MLDNQ
-427 DAFGTTVSMEEKSNP
+427 DVFGTTVGMEEKSNP
-442 AYIRRMYLQD
+442 AYVRRMYLQD

-467 NPFDTSAMENS
+467 NPFDTSAVENS
-478 AFFVVNPYFRESPLK
+478 AFFVICPYFRESPLK
-493 DRIMEVGKFLYKH
+493 DRVMEVGKFLYKH

-516 GAYADR
+516 GAYKDSD
-522 EDIEY
+522 DIEY
-527 WRLAAMAYYRE
+527 WRLAAMASYRE

-553 MNADDVQ
+553 MNADDMP
-560 AIRGKALAGFYLEDY
+560 AIRGKALTGFYLEKY
-575 EQAVEYNKKLLEMDA
+575 EQAVEYNRRLLELDA

-634 WGYLQQQKPQQAAP
+634 WGYLRQQKPQQAAP
-648 IYERLLA
+648 IYMRLLA
-655 NKHRMPTDCLNA
+655 NQHRMPTDCLNA
-667 GYCQWFLSNVEE
+667 GYCQWFLSNMEE
-679 AIDLFRQY
+679 TVNLFKQY
-687 VTKAKK
+687 VAETNK
-693 ERRRPGGGNLLNEV
+693 ERPLPGGNTLLHDV

>member
-16 TSEENVG
+16 TSEQNVG

-30 SFIKS
+30 SFIKAN
-35 YKLHAFDAR
+35 KLHAFDAR
-44 ISRIESDYELM
+44 IIRIESDYELM

-71 YDRLLL
+71 YDRLLKA
-77 TLYVL
+77 LYVL

-131 EPQDAQKAKKQELY
+131 EPQEEQKVRKQELY
-145 DRHQQYVKKLFNA
+145 DRHQQYVNKLFNA

-169 AKFAQDLLLSP
+169 AEFAQELLLSP
-180 TIDAIDAQLLLSG
+180 TIDAVDAQLLLSG
-193 VMLSAI
+193 VMLSVI

-216 ATEPHLRQRALVGI
+216 ATDPHLRQRALVGI

-264 LQLQMFYCMNADAD
+264 LQMQMFYCMNADAD

-284 DIIPNLMR
+284 DIIPSLMK

-307 EDEVDEIL
+307 EDEVDEML

-344 YFGGFSQM
+344 YFGGFSHM
-352 KRFAFFT
+352 KRFAFFM

-367 FYEDHPELR
+367 FYEDHPGLQ

-415 IPQNMRE
+415 IPQNMRQM
-422 LLDNQ
+422 LDNQ
-427 DAFGTTVSMEEKSNP
+427 DVFGTTVGMEEKSNP
-442 AYIRRMYLQD
+442 AYVRRMYLQD

-460 HNKNDFH
+460 QNKNDFH
-467 NPFDTSAMENS
+467 NPFDTSAVENS
-478 AFFVVNPYFRESPLK
+478 AFFVICPYFRESPLK
-493 DRIMEVGKFLYKH
+493 DRVMEVGKFLYKH

-516 GAYADR
+516 GAYKDSD
-522 EDIEY
+522 DIEY
-527 WRLAAMAYYRE
+527 WRLAAMASYRE

-553 MNADDVQ
+553 MNADDMP
-560 AIRGKALAGFYLEDY
+560 AIRGKALTGFYLEKY
-575 EQAVEYNKKLLEMDA
+575 EQAVEYNRRLLELDA

-604 NNDEIEEGM
+604 NNGEIEEGM

-634 WGYLQQQKPQQAAP
+634 WGYLRQQKPQQAAP
-648 IYERLLA
+648 IYTRLLA
-655 NKHRMPTDCLNA
+655 NQYRMPTDCLNA
-667 GYCQWFLSNVEE
+667 GYCQWFLSNMEE
-679 AIDLFRQY
+679 AVNLFKQY
-687 VTKAKK
+687 VAETNK
-693 ERRRPGGGNLLNEV
+693 ERPLPGGNTLLHDV

>member
-16 TSEENVG
+16 TSEQNVG

-30 SFIKS
+30 SFIKAN
-35 YKLHAFDAR
+35 KLHAFDAR
-44 ISRIESDYELM
+44 IIRIESDYELM

-71 YDRLLL
+71 YDRLLKA
-77 TLYVL
+77 LYVL

-131 EPQDAQKAKKQELY
+131 EPQEEQKVRKQELY
-145 DRHQQYVKKLFNA
+145 DRHQQYVNKLFNA

-169 AKFAQDLLLSP
+169 AEFAQELLLSP
-180 TIDAIDAQLLLSG
+180 TIDAVDAQLLLSG
-193 VMLSAI
+193 VMLSVI

-216 ATEPHLRQRALVGI
+216 ATDPHLRQRALVGI

-264 LQLQMFYCMNADAD
+264 LQMQMFYCMNADAD

-284 DIIPNLMR
+284 DIIPSLMK

-307 EDEVDEIL
+307 EDEVDEML

-344 YFGGFSQM
+344 YFGGFSHM
-352 KRFAFFT
+352 KRFAFFM

-367 FYEDHPELR
+367 FYEDHPGLQ

-415 IPQNMRE
+415 IPQNMRQM
-422 LLDNQ
+422 LDNQ
-427 DAFGTTVSMEEKSNP
+427 DVFGTTVGMEEKSNP
-442 AYIRRMYLQD
+442 AYVRRMYLQD

-460 HNKNDFH
+460 QNKNDFH
-467 NPFDTSAMENS
+467 NPFDTSAVENS
-478 AFFVVNPYFRESPLK
+478 AFFVICPYFRESPLK
-493 DRIMEVGKFLYKH
+493 DRVMEVGKFLYKH

-516 GAYADR
+516 GAYKDSD
-522 EDIEY
+522 DIEY
-527 WRLAAMAYYRE
+527 WRLAAMASYRE

-553 MNADDVQ
+553 MNADDMP
-560 AIRGKALAGFYLEDY
+560 AIRGKALTGFYLEKY
-575 EQAVEYNKKLLEMDA
+575 EQAVEYNRRLLELDA

-604 NNDEIEEGM
+604 NNGEIEEGM

-634 WGYLQQQKPQQAAP
+634 WGYLRQQKPQQAAP
-648 IYERLLA
+648 IYTRLLA
-655 NKHRMPTDCLNA
+655 NQYRMPTDCLNA
-667 GYCQWFLSNVEE
+667 GYCQWFLSNMEE
-679 AIDLFRQY
+679 AVNLFKQY
-687 VTKAKK
+687 VAETNK
-693 ERRRPGGGNLLNEV
+693 ERPLPGGNILLHDV

>member
-16 TSEENVG
+16 TSEQNVG

-101 YMDVQSLDADFDAIK
+101 YMDVQTLDADFDAIK

-131 EPQDAQKAKKQELY
+131 EPQDAQKVKKQELY
-145 DRHQQYVKKLFNA
+145 DRHHQYVKKLFNA

-264 LQLQMFYCMNADAD
+264 LQMQMFYCMNADAD

-284 DIIPNLMR
+284 DIIPNLMK

-307 EDEVDEIL
+307 EDEVDEML

-352 KRFAFFT
+352 KRFAFFA

-367 FYEDHPELR
+367 FYQDHPELR
-376 QVNDKLGG
+376 QVNDKLGS

-575 EQAVEYNKKLLEMDA
+575 EQAVEYNKRLLELDA

-604 NNDEIEEGM
+604 NNDEIEEAM

-648 IYERLLA
+648 IYTRLLA

-679 AIDLFRQY
+679 AIDLFRKY
-687 VTKAKK
+687 VAKAKK
-693 ERRRPGGGNLLNEV
+693 ERRRPGGGNLLNEA

-722 KEAFVMEDLVANE
+722 KEAFVMEDLVANK

>member
-1 MEYTDSELQQIRNVI
+1 MEYSDSELQQIRNII
-16 TSEENVG
+16 TSEQNVG

-30 SFIKS
+30 SFINAN
-35 YKLHAFDAR
+35 KLHAFDAR

-55 KSYMR
+55 KAYMR

-71 YDRLLL
+71 YDRLLNA
-77 TLYVL
+77 LYVL

-101 YMDVQSLDADFDAIK
+101 YMDVQSLDADFDVIK
-116 TRLEAFVQDIALLSL
+116 KRLEAFVQDIALLSL
-131 EPQDAQKAKKQELY
+131 EPQEAQKTKKQELY

-193 VMLSAI
+193 VMLSVI

-284 DIIPNLMR
+284 DIIPNLMK

-307 EDEVDEIL
+307 EDEVDEML

-344 YFGGFSQM
+344 YFGGFSHM
-352 KRFAFFT
+352 KRFAFFM

-367 FYEDHPELR
+367 FYEDHPGLQ

-405 VLGLSSIIDK
+405 ILGLSSIIDK

-422 LLDNQ
+422 MLDNQ
-427 DAFGTTVSMEEKSNP
+427 DAFYTTVSREEKSNP

-460 HNKNDFH
+460 QNKNDFH

-478 AFFVVNPYFRESPLK
+478 AFFVMSPYFRESPLK
-493 DRIMEVGKFLYKH
+493 DRMMEVGKFLYKH

-516 GAYADR
+516 GAYVDR

-553 MNADDVQ
+553 MNADDVP
-560 AIRGKALAGFYLEDY
+560 AIRGKALAGFYLENY

-604 NNDEIEEGM
+604 NNDEIEEAM

-679 AIDLFRQY
+679 AIDLFRKY
-687 VTKAKK
+687 VAKAKK
-693 ERRRPGGGNLLNEV
+693 ERRRPGASNLLHDV

-722 KEAFVMEDLVANE
+722 KEAFVMEDLVVNK

>member
-16 TSEENVG
+16 TSEQNVG

-30 SFIKS
+30 SFIKAN
-35 YKLHAFDAR
+35 KLHAFDAR
-44 ISRIESDYELM
+44 IIRIESDYELM

-71 YDRLLL
+71 YDRLLKA
-77 TLYVL
+77 LYVL

-131 EPQDAQKAKKQELY
+131 EPQEEQKVRKQELY
-145 DRHQQYVKKLFNA
+145 DRHQQYVNKLFNA

-169 AKFAQDLLLSP
+169 AEFAQELLLSP
-180 TIDAIDAQLLLSG
+180 TIDAVDAQLLLSG
-193 VMLSAI
+193 VMLSVI

-216 ATEPHLRQRALVGI
+216 ATDPHLRQRALVGI

-264 LQLQMFYCMNADAD
+264 LQMQMFYCMNADAD

-284 DIIPNLMR
+284 DIIPSLMK

-307 EDEVDEIL
+307 EDEVDEML

-344 YFGGFSQM
+344 YFGGFSHM
-352 KRFAFFT
+352 KRFAFFM

-367 FYEDHPELR
+367 FYEDHPGLR

-422 LLDNQ
+422 MLDNQ
-427 DAFGTTVSMEEKSNP
+427 DVFGTTVGMEEKSNP
-442 AYIRRMYLQD
+442 AYVRRMYLQD

-467 NPFDTSAMENS
+467 NPFDTSAVENS
-478 AFFVVNPYFRESPLK
+478 AFFVICPYFRESPLK
-493 DRIMEVGKFLYKH
+493 DRVMEVGKFLYKH

-516 GAYADR
+516 GAYKDSD
-522 EDIEY
+522 DIEY
-527 WRLAAMAYYRE
+527 WRLAAMASYRE

-553 MNADDVQ
+553 MNADDMP
-560 AIRGKALAGFYLEDY
+560 AIRGKALTGFYLEKY
-575 EQAVEYNKKLLEMDA
+575 EQAVEYNRRLLELDA

-634 WGYLQQQKPQQAAP
+634 WGYLRQQKPQQAAP
-648 IYERLLA
+648 IYTRLLA
-655 NKHRMPTDCLNA
+655 NQYRMPTDCLNA
-667 GYCQWFLSNVEE
+667 GYCQWFLSNMEE
-679 AIDLFRQY
+679 TVNLFKQY
-687 VTKAKK
+687 VAETNK
-693 ERRRPGGGNLLNEV
+693 ERPLPGGNTLLHDV

>member
-1 MEYTDSELQQIRNVI
+1 MEYSDSELQQIRNII
-16 TSEENVG
+16 TSEQNVG

-35 YKLHAFDAR
+35 DKLHAFDAR

-55 KSYMR
+55 KAYMR

-71 YDRLLL
+71 YDRLLK

-116 TRLEAFVQDIALLSL
+116 TRLETFVQDIALLSL
-131 EPQDAQKAKKQELY
+131 EPQDAQKARKQELY
-145 DRHQQYVKKLFNA
+145 DRHQQYVKKLFHA

-193 VMLSAI
+193 VMLSVI

-210 VQVYRQ
+210 VQVYSQ

-245 QQTINTLCQDEQTC
+245 QQAINTLCQDEQTC

-284 DIIPNLMR
+284 DIIPSLMK

-307 EDEVDEIL
+307 EDEVDEML
-315 NPGAADQAMEEMER
+315 NPGAADKAMEEMER

-352 KRFAFFT
+352 KRFAFFM

-367 FYEDHPELR
+367 FYEDHPGLQ

-405 VLGLSSIIDK
+405 ALALSSIIDK

-422 LLDNQ
+422 MLDNQ
-427 DAFGTTVSMEEKSNP
+427 DVFGTTVSMEEKNNR

-460 HNKNDFH
+460 QNKNDFH

-478 AFFVVNPYFRESPLK
+478 AFFVMCPYFRESPLK
-493 DRIMEVGKFLYKH
+493 DRMMEVGKFLYKH

-516 GAYADR
+516 GAYVDR

-538 KDYLSADKAYTNVLE
+538 KDYLSADMAYTNVLE
-553 MNADDVQ
+553 MNADDVP
-560 AIRGKALAGFYLEDY
+560 AIRGKALAGFYLENY
-575 EQAVEYNKKLLEMDA
+575 EQAVEYNRRLLEMDA

-655 NKHRMPTDCLNA
+655 NQHRMPTDCLNA
-667 GYCQWFLSNVEE
+667 GYCQWFMSNMEE
-679 AIDLFRQY
+679 AIDLFRKY

-693 ERRRPGGGNLLNEV
+693 ERPIPDGNTLLHDV

-722 KEAFVMEDLVANE
+722 KEAFVMEDLVANQ